1 MRCRYD
7 KHDIFA
13 TLLCTYAA
21 VTCWSRKSLF
31 AVWHRCLSVQLL
43 CDIFWSHVVA
53 VNVMRHLHSC
63 LWAFTRAPCEDYDP
77 GIWWLGLKALALGL
91 CSNQTDI
98 NDIMTWHLQRG
109 QHLCRTVSLVKL
121 WYHSWYLVKTRPWCW
136 RTTLYLVLCTI
147 CANTTCVVM
156 YMIMK
161 SQRFHSNLDRAVYF
175 RPLIWSWWVLL
186 AIKWNTNCAH
196 TCAAHNMPC

>member
-1 MRCRYD
+1 MQQGHVGPVNHCLLFDIGIWCQSLMCRCS
-7 KHDIFA
+7 KCHV
-13 TLLCTYAA
+13 TLAIIVCELLPGPPSAA
-21 VTCWSRKSLF
+21 S
-31 AVWHRCLSVQLL
+31 
-43 CDIFWSHVVA
+43 
-53 VNVMRHLHSC
+53 
-63 LWAFTRAPCEDYDP
+63 CEDYDP
-77 GIWWLGLKALALGL
+77 GIWWLELKALALGL
-91 CSNQTDI
+91 CSNSHWYQWYHDMALQT
-98 NDIMTWHLQRG
+98 G

-136 RTTLYLVLCTI
+136 CTTLYSVLCTT
-147 CANTTCVVM
+147 CANTTCVVTC
-156 YMIMK
+156 MIMK